1 MHQEGW
7 TEKKKKKKKDEQE
20 FMVDPQKKKGS
31 RRRIS
36 LYHPTYVKLKHCT
49 TVSGNMSYRYGIT
62 VRHRRKCK
70 QAVHARGTWMA
81 GVGWDGEGS
90 MWPATFWSLSYIVG
104 MWDLVALVVFT
115 SYTLV
120 INILLCLFISN
131 IFYIYL
137 MKKMVQTLWVY
148 KSVTSFRMC

>member
-1 MHQEGW
+1 MNRK
-7 TEKKKKKKKDEQE
+7 KKKKKKKDEQE

-81 GVGWDGEGS
+81 GVG
-90 MWPATFWSLSYIVG
+90 
-104 MWDLVALVVFT
+104 
-115 SYTLV
+115 
-120 INILLCLFISN
+120 
-131 IFYIYL
+131 
-137 MKKMVQTLWVY
+137 
-148 KSVTSFRMC
+148 